1 MKIKDIENLTL
12 AQLKNKSQDELKA
25 ITNTI
30 AAYANRMSNDIERS
44 AFSETSSHTKFKEKG
59 RITSVYSPGQ
69 TKSKDDLIK
78 EIVRAQN
85 YTTSA
90 FSTVKKL
97 QAQKTSVEQRLGRE
111 FDSEEQYVEFWNI
124 YNKIKDFFADEFDS
138 HQAQNTIKTSIELG
152 ASFQDILN
160 HWRSIYEKAEMEKG
174 DKYDPFSLS
183 GKSSGPL
190 SGDYQDI

>member
-12 AQLKNKSQDELKA
+12 AQLNNKSQDELKA

-30 AAYANRMSNDIERS
+30 AAYANRMSNNIERS
-44 AFSETSSHTKFKEKG
+44 GFSETSNHTNFKEKG

-85 YTTSA
+85 YTTSS

-97 QAQKTSVEQRLGRE
+97 QAQKATVEQRLGRE

-124 YNKIKDFFADEFDS
+124 YNKIKDFFADAFDS
-138 HQAQNTIKTSIELG
+138 YQTQNAIKMSLELG

-160 HWRSIYEKAEMEKG
+160 HWRSIYEEAEMEKG
-174 DKYDPFSLS
+174 NEYDPFSLS
-183 GKSSGPL
+183 GQSSGPL

>member
-12 AQLKNKSQDELKA
+12 SQLKNKSQDELKA

-30 AAYANRMSNDIERS
+30 AAYANRMSNEIEMS
-44 AFSETSSHTKFKEKG
+44 GFSETSTHTKFKEKG

-90 FSTVKKL
+90 FSTLKKL
-97 QAQKTSVEQRLGRE
+97 QAQKATVEQRLGST
-111 FDSEEQYVEFWNI
+111 FDSEEQYVEFWNVF
-124 YNKIKDFFADEFDS
+124 NKIKNFFPDGYYN
-138 HQAQNTIKTSIELG
+138 HQTQNSIKISLDLG

-160 HWRSIYEKAEMEKG
+160 HWRNIYEESEKEKG